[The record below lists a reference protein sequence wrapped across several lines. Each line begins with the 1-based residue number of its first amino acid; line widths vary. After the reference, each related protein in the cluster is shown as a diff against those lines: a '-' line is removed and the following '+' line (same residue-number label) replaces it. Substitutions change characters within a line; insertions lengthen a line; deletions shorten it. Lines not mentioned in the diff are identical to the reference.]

1 MNFTEY
7 KNELLGESLFKGVHK
22 SGLTVYALPKP
33 GFSKYYGII
42 SVKYGSNDVCFKDK
56 PENEFLEIPDGIAH
70 FLEHKMF
77 EQPDGS
83 NAFDKFSVY
92 GANANAFTSFNNT
105 SYLFQATDYF
115 YESLAHL
122 LDYVY
127 TPHFT
132 DENVEKEQGIIG
144 QEIRMY
150 DDDSDWRVMFNMLKA
165 MYNIHPVR
173 RDIAGTVETI
183 SEINK
188 DLLYYCYN
196 IFYHPQNMVLFVTG
210 DIDIDKLSGIL
221 DKNVPV
227 KDYAFKAIIKEYTE
241 PEKVYKSEIVDTLPV
256 SMPLFSMGYKD
267 NAKPVFGKELA
278 KRNLVTSII
287 MKMFSSEGTPLYKKM
302 YDEGIINDSFY
313 DDITINRDYGFIQ
326 FSGEARDPY
335 KVRECIFEEAKRIK
349 KEGFDEKAFERAKKF
364 LYGKYIK
371 AFNNIESLGNVFGGN
386 YFLKVDL
393 FDFLEVYPEVTMADI
408 SERFNQLFDE
418 EYFVTSIVK
427 PSEQE

>member
-7 KNELLGESLFKGVHK
+7 KNDFLGETLYKGIHK
-22 SGLTVYALPKP
+22 SGLSVYALPKK
-33 GFSKYYGII
+33 GYSKYYGII
-42 SVKYGSNDVCFKDK
+42 SVKYGSNDVCFKDN
-56 PENEFLEIPDGIAH
+56 PENEFVEIPDGIAH

-105 SYLFQATDYF
+105 SYLFQSTDCF

-122 LDYVY
+122 LDYVFSPY
-127 TPHFT
+127 FT

-173 RDIAGTVETI
+173 RDIAGTVESI

-210 DIDIDKLSGIL
+210 DIELDKLDEIL
-221 DKNVPV
+221 DENVPV
-227 KDYAFKAIIKEYTE
+227 KEKDFKAILKEYTE
-241 PEKVYKSEIVDTLPV
+241 PKAVAQNEITDTLSV
-256 SMPLFSMGYKD
+256 SMPVFSMGYKD
-267 NAKPVFGKELA
+267 NQEFVSGKELA

-302 YDEGIINDSFY
+302 YEAGIINDTFY
-313 DDITINRDYGFIQ
+313 DDVTVNRDYGFIQ
-326 FSGEARDPY
+326 FAGEAKDPY
-335 KVRECIFEEAKRIK
+335 KVRECIFEEVKRIK
-349 KEGFDEKAFERAKKF
+349 KEGFKKEAFERAKKF

-371 AFNNIESLGNVFGGN
+371 SFNNIESLGNIFGGN
-386 YFLKVDL
+386 YFLGVGL
-393 FDFLEVYPEVTMADI
+393 FDFLEVYPEVTLEDVK
-408 SERFNQLFDE
+408 ERFDKLFNE
-418 EYFVTSIVK
+418 EFFVISIVN
-427 PSEQE
+427 PAEQE